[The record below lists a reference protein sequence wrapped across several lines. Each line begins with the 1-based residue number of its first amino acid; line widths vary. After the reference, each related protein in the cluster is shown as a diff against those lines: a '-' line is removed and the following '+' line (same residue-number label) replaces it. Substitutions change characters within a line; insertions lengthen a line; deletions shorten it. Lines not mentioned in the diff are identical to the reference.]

1 MDKKSKVNSKNNI
14 NKMLKSVLE
23 RLEKTETFVLDQAP
37 EVCREIVEVNFLD
50 KFIKG
55 LAILVIGLVLSFVIV
70 SLALYLVKTDEAAY
84 GLLMFLIFPML
95 AFYISSALLLDAYI
109 IKKSPK
115 LTIIKEIK
123 KLID

>member
-55 LAILVIGLVLSFVIV
+55 LAILVIGLVLSIVIV

-95 AFYISSALLLDAYI
+95 TFYISSVLLLDAYI